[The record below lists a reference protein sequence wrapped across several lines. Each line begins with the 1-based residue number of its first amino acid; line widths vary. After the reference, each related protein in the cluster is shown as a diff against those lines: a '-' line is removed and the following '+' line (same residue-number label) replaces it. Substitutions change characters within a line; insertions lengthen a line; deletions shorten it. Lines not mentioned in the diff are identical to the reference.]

1 LIKINNN
8 FGLVVIG
15 AHTGEH
21 LINELNSLVNKNCL
35 LVEPV
40 PYNFNKLKNNT
51 KSFNHI
57 LYCSNAVSNVK
68 ETNKFYF
75 VKESSIKKLGKHWAS
90 GIGSYN
96 KKHILDHRYKRFKVE
111 DKDIDNLEIK
121 SITFEDLIQ
130 EYSISSI
137 EKLQID
143 VEGFE
148 YKIMSNINLDK
159 IRIDKIVFEYKHFD
173 GTFREGEKLDEI
185 KKILSSKG
193 YLLNKIDNENMLAE
207 KKY

>member
-1 LIKINNN
+1 MIKINNN

-21 LINELNSLVNKNCL
+21 YINELNSLVNKKCL